1 METSLARR
9 QRHRRNGGKRPR
21 GGNAA
26 RTAAVAF
33 PLFLFGSF
41 LLVGMLG
48 FVGAVG
54 AYAFYA
60 QGLPDPQEA
69 LDNIEFEQQTV
80 VFDSSGKVELARF
93 GQQKRTLVEYKDL
106 PPVLIDATTSI
117 EDKTYWQNAGF
128 DPLAI
133 IKAGL
138 DTLSGNPRGASTIT
152 QQLVRARLLPAS
164 AFEGS
169 TYERKIKEIIQSV
182 RLTQAYGE
190 GIEGKQEI
198 LTVYLNQNF
207 YGNQSYGVAAAAKS
221 YFGVTDLRKLT
232 IAQAAI
238 LAAIPQSPTAFDLVK
253 NAVVETN
260 AKGDE
265 VLVVPAD
272 SPIVERRNLVLEAM
286 KLNRVLTATGRRGAI
301 TDAQIEKAKK
311 EKVVLAKQATASW
324 RAPHFVWQVRR
335 ELGEILCP
343 QEPDN
348 CEKIDTGGYTVYT
361 SLDWNMQKTA
371 EKWVKAAVLA
381 PNQKDP
387 AKYLQAL
394 PGKVPYL
401 SWIQKLRGQNIHNG
415 ALVAVDY
422 RTGKVLAYVGS
433 ASYYGTRKTKQFQP
447 QFDVLADGWRQPGS
461 AFKPINYI
469 TGFEDRTMT
478 PATMLMDVTTDFGGG
493 YVPTDADRLER
504 GPLRVRQALQFSL
517 NIPAVKAAVMN
528 GPDHVFDMAKKFGIA
543 FQNRVNQAGSSIA
556 LGTLEVHPV
565 DLTSAYG
572 AIANGGVLMPR
583 STITRI
589 SDRDG
594 SQVWPLK
601 GAKSDGTR
609 VVSAQSAYLMTD
621 ILLGNT
627 DPDINPYWGKF
638 SVEIDGRRVQA
649 ALKTGTTN
657 DTKDLSAYGFV
668 APSTEKGGPAIAIG
682 VWMGNSD
689 NSKTKGVFSLES
701 TAPLFEAF
709 LEEALRNEEIGG
721 FEQPPGIVE
730 AEVDAFS
737 GMRPGPFS
745 SKTVVEKFIEGTVP
759 NKVDDTKV
767 GMEIDE
773 ATGNRW
779 QDGCEGPM
787 VTKGVLDLS
796 EVEAGFPQWQKFNED
811 WVNRARRGVGV
822 RGGPAKGEKSRTSYF
837 YDFGYAPY
845 GKTWGAPF
853 APSEVCEPPPPSPS
867 PTEPPVSVPC
877 EPGGVIINPD
887 GTLAVDENGN
897 PIPCPEEPPVDQP
910 TPDPNG
916 EPTPP
921 PEDGATAPP
930 EESPTAR
937 GGGRGRGR
945 GRNRPTPSPEES
957 DG

>member
-21 GGNAA
+21 GGSAA
-26 RTAAVAF
+26 RKAAVAF

-54 AYAFYA
+54 AYAYYA
-60 QGLPDPQEA
+60 QGLPDPEQT
-69 LDNIEFEQQTV
+69 LNNIEFEQQTV

-93 GQQKRTLVEYKDL
+93 GQQKRTLVGYKDL
-106 PPVLIDATTSI
+106 PPILIDATTSI

-128 DPLAI
+128 DPMAI
-133 IKAGL
+133 LSAAY
-138 DTLSGNPRGASTIT
+138 DTVRGAPRGASTIT
-152 QQLVRARLLPAS
+152 QQLVRARLLPSS
-164 AFEGS
+164 AFDGS
-169 TYERKIKEIIQSV
+169 TYERKIKEIIQSI
-182 RLTQAYGE
+182 RLTQAFGE
-190 GIEGKQEI
+190 GVEGKQQI
-198 LTVYLNQNF
+198 LTYYLNQNF

-221 YFGVTDLRKLT
+221 YFGVTDIKDLT
-232 IAQAAI
+232 LAQAAI

-253 NAVVETN
+253 NAVAETD

-265 VLVVPAD
+265 ILVVPAD
-272 SPIVERRNLVLEAM
+272 SPIVERRNLVLEQM

-301 TDAQIEKAKK
+301 TIAQLEAAKK
-311 EKVVLAKQATASW
+311 EKVVLAKPATSSW

-343 QEPDN
+343 QDPEN
-348 CEKIDTGGYTVYT
+348 CEKIDTGGYTVFT

-381 PNQKDP
+381 PNQKST
-387 AKYLQAL
+387 ANYLKAI
-394 PGKVPYL
+394 KVPNL
-401 SWIQKLRGQNIHNG
+401 DWIQKLRGQNIHNG
-415 ALVAVDY
+415 ALVALDY

-478 PATMLMDVTTDFGGG
+478 PATMFMDVTTDFGGG
-493 YVPTDADRLER
+493 YIPTNADNLER
-504 GPLRVRQALQFSL
+504 GPVRLRQALQFSL
-517 NIPAVKAAVMN
+517 NIPAVKAAMIST
-528 GPDHVFDMAKKFGIA
+528 PDHVFDVAKRFGIE
-543 FQNRVNQAGSSIA
+543 FQNKVNQAGGSIA

-565 DLTSAYG
+565 DLTAAYG

-583 STITRI
+583 STIARVVE
-589 SDRDG
+589 RDG
-594 SQVWPLK
+594 TEYWPGRKAATK
-601 GAKSDGTR
+601 GTQ
-609 VVSAQSAYLMTD
+609 VVSEQSAFLMTD

-638 SVEIDGRRVQA
+638 SVEVDGKRVAA

-668 APSTEKGGPAIAIG
+668 APSTDEEGPAIAIG

-709 LEEALRNEEIGG
+709 LEDALKNEKIGT
-721 FEQPPGIVE
+721 FNSPPGIVE
-730 AEVDAFS
+730 AEVDAFT

-745 SKTVVEKFIEGTVP
+745 SKTVVEKFIDGTVP
-759 NKVDDTKV
+759 TKVDDTKV

-773 ATGNRW
+773 ATGDRW
-779 QDGCEGPM
+779 QDGCEGPR
-787 VTKGVLDLS
+787 VTRGVLDLTG
-796 EVEAGFPQWQKFNED
+796 VEAGFPQWQKFTED
-811 WVNRARRGVGV
+811 WISRARRGAGV

-845 GKTWGAPF
+845 GKTWGGWF
-853 APSEVCEPPPPSPS
+853 APSEVCEPPPPSP
-867 PTEPPVSVPC
+867 TPPPLIEIPC
-877 EPGGVIINPD
+877 EPGGVVINPD
-887 GTLAVDENGN
+887 GTLALDQFGV
-897 PIPCPEEPPVDQP
+897 PIPCPEDPPPVQEP
-910 TPDPNG
+910 TPDPG
-916 EPTPP
+916 GQPSAEPEPTPP
-921 PEDGATAPP
+921 PE
-930 EESPTAR
+930 E
-937 GGGRGRGR
+937 
-945 GRNRPTPSPEES
+945 TPAPEES
-957 DG
+957 DDEG

>member
-21 GGNAA
+21 GGSAA

-33 PLFLFGSF
+33 PLFLFGTF

-54 AYAFYA
+54 AYAVYA
-60 QGLPDPQEA
+60 QGLPDPQET

-93 GQQKRTLVEYKDL
+93 GQQKRALVEYKDL
-106 PPVLIDATTSI
+106 PPILIDATTSI

-133 IKAGL
+133 LSAAY
-138 DTLSGNPRGASTIT
+138 DTVRGRARGASTIT
-152 QQLVRARLLPAS
+152 QQLVRARLLPPS

-182 RLTQAYGE
+182 RLTQAFGE
-190 GIEGKQEI
+190 GVEGKQQI
-198 LTVYLNQNF
+198 LTYYLNQNF

-221 YFGVTDLRKLT
+221 YFGVTDLRELT
-232 IAQAAI
+232 LAQAAT

-253 NAVVETN
+253 NAVVETD

-272 SPIVERRNLVLEAM
+272 SAIVLRRNLVLDAM
-286 KLNRVLTATGRRGAI
+286 KENRVLTAPGRRSAI
-301 TDAQIEKAKK
+301 TDAELERAKK
-311 EKVVLAKQATASW
+311 EKVVLARQATANW

-348 CEKIDTGGYTVYT
+348 CEKIDTGGYTIYT

-381 PNQKDP
+381 PNQKSTT
-387 AKYLQAL
+387 AYLKAL
-394 PGKVPYL
+394 KVPDL
-401 SWIQKLRGQNIHNG
+401 GWIQKLRGQNIHNG

-478 PATMLMDVTTDFGGG
+478 AATMLMDVTTDFGGG
-493 YVPTDADRLER
+493 YVPTNADNLER
-504 GPLRVRQALQFSL
+504 GPIRLRQALQFSL
-517 NIPAVKAAVMN
+517 NIPAVKAAFMN
-528 GPDHVFDMAKKFGIA
+528 GPDHVFDVAKKFGIE

-589 SDRDG
+589 NDRAG
-594 SQVWPLK
+594 SQVWPLR
-601 GAKSDGTR
+601 GAKSVGTR

-627 DPDINPYWGKF
+627 DPDVNPYWGKF
-638 SVEIDGRRVQA
+638 SVEVKGTRVPA

-668 APSTEKGGPAIAIG
+668 APSTEKDGPAIAIG

-730 AEVDAFS
+730 AEVDAFT

-759 NKVDDTKV
+759 NKVDDNKV
-767 GMEIDE
+767 GIEIDE
-773 ATGNRW
+773 ATGDLW
-779 QDGCEGPM
+779 QDGCAGPK
-787 VTKGVLDLS
+787 VTIGVLDLS
-796 EVEAGFPQWQKFNED
+796 DVEAGFPQWQKFNQD
-811 WVNRARRGVGV
+811 WVNRAKRGAGV

-853 APSEVCEPPPPSPS
+853 APGEVCEPPPPSP
-867 PTEPPVSVPC
+867 PPIDPNIGIPC

-910 TPDPNG
+910 APDPSA
-916 EPTPP
+916 EPSPP
-921 PEDGATAPP
+921 PEG
-930 EESPTAR
+930 SPTAG
-937 GGGRGRGR
+937 GGGRGRG
-945 GRNRPTPSPEES
+945 
-957 DG
+957 